1 MLERHGY
8 RNTRF
13 PRKTIDSAAVPWFI
27 TNKPGGS
34 VHRRRLIDESR
45 DCYRTSLTKTCAL
58 SGAASMPVSRARI
71 GRHRQSRP
79 SMSAH
84 RRRTKSKGG
93 NAWSKRWHRWHGS
106 SPGARHLEQ
115 NRQASCHP
123 DLQGTIRSYRT
134 TIWCRGPDSN
144 RQANEGGGF
153 SSHCFFRSRRRAAL
167 PFVRWTM
174 PSPSPASGASA
185 RATLGAPRLVSTPSR
200 LRSRG
205 IRAWLGVAS
214 ARRAPGVSP
223 NLKGSAPA
231 VSDRAL
237 NHLSPLCLP
246 ISSPRQKGG
255 PHSTTGAPRLQSGG
269 DKCLRIASEGFAFG
283 FASACVNGIFD
294 FFTRNRFPSA
304 AVNLTSS
311 IRHMRCR

>member
-1 MLERHGY
+1 MELRAASQTSIRGVGFGQ
-8 RNTRF
+8 T
-13 PRKTIDSAAVPWFI
+13 AAVD
-27 TNKPGGS
+27 PGRCMS
-34 VHRRRLIDESR
+34 VGF
-45 DCYRTSLTKTCAL
+45 YNQ
-58 SGAASMPVSRARI
+58 ARQTF
-71 GRHRQSRP
+71 GFV
-79 SMSAH
+79 
-84 RRRTKSKGG
+84 G
-93 NAWSKRWHRWHGS
+93 
-106 SPGARHLEQ
+106 L
-115 NRQASCHP
+115 P
-123 DLQGTIRSYRT
+123 DLLRT
-134 TIWCRGPDSN
+134 TQNIFWCRGPDSN

-174 PSPSPASGASA
+174 PSPSPASGSSA

-223 NLKGSAPA
+223 NLKGSAPD

-237 NHLSPLCLP
+237 NDLSPLCLP

-269 DKCLRIASEGFAFG
+269 DKCLRITSEGFAFG
-283 FASACVNGIFD
+283 FPGTPVNGIFD
-294 FFTRNRFPSA
+294 FFTRNRFPPA
-304 AVNLTSS
+304 TVNLTSS